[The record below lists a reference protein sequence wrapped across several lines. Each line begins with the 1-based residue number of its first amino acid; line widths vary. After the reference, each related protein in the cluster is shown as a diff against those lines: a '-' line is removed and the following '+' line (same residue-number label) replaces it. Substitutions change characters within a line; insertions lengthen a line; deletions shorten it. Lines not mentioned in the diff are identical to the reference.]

1 MADDTPAAAGAAPAA
16 ATTEFDPQQWLTDIA
31 KRTKVDSDPT
41 GRKRINEA
49 INDFV
54 KLATDGKVVNKD
66 VETNIKLW
74 ISAIDQKLTAQM
86 NEILHNPAFQKLE
99 GTWRG
104 LQYLVKQT
112 NTGQH
117 LKLRVL
123 NVTKDEIAK
132 DLERAVEFDMSE
144 TFKKVYEEE
153 YGILGGFPYG
163 LLVGDYEFNARRTAD
178 VRMLSGLS
186 GVAAAAH
193 APFVAAVSPQSF
205 DMDRFSELAGP
216 RDLASKLPDDH
227 PDLAP
232 WKSFREADDSRYVAL
247 TCPRVLAREVYGE
260 KWAKVPEFNFE
271 EHVTGLDPDK
281 YLWMS
286 SAWAYAARITD
297 AFDKYGWLAR
307 TRGVE
312 GGGKVEGLPLHTFP
326 TDDGD
331 VAMKC
336 PTEIGITDRREQEL
350 EKLGFLSL
358 IHCKG
363 RDYAAFMSATSCQK
377 PLKYGGPKGADATAS
392 HFLTTRINQ
401 LLCVSRFAHFL
412 KVMVRNRVGSFMER
426 DELEKWLN
434 RWINNYTLANPSDAG
449 DEMKARKPLAW
460 AEIKVQ
466 DVEGQP
472 GSYRAVA
479 HMRPH
484 FQLES
489 LDISLRLVAKQL
501 DK

>member
-1 MADDTPAAAGAAPAA
+1 MAEENTTAAAGAAAPT
-16 ATTEFDPQQWLTDIA
+16 TTEFDPQAWLNDYA
-31 KRTKVDSDPT
+31 KKTKVDSDPT
-41 GRKRINEA
+41 GRKRILA
-49 INDFV
+49 ALNDFLGESI
-54 KLATDGKVVNKD
+54 KSQAVNKD

-74 ISAIDQKLTAQM
+74 ISAIDQKLTAQI
-86 NEILHNPAFQKLE
+86 NEILHHPAFQKLE
-99 GTWRG
+99 ATWRG
-104 LQYLVKQT
+104 LHYLVKQT

-123 NVTKDEIAK
+123 NATKEEVAK
-132 DLERAVEFDMSE
+132 DLEKAVEFDMSE

-163 LLVGDYEFNARRTAD
+163 LLVGDYDFNVRRTAD
-178 VRMLSGLS
+178 VRLLSGLA
-186 GVAAAAH
+186 GIAAMAH

-216 RDLASKLPDDH
+216 RDLASKLPEDH
-227 PDLAP
+227 PDLAA
-232 WKSFREADDSRYVAL
+232 WKSFRESEDSRYVAL

-271 EHVTGLDPDK
+271 ENVDGTNHDK

-312 GGGKVEGLPLHTFP
+312 GGGKVEGLPVHTFP

-358 IHCKG
+358 VHCKG
-363 RDYAAFMSATSCQK
+363 RDFAAFMSATSCQK
-377 PLKYGGPKGADATAS
+377 PIKYGGPKGAEATAS

-426 DELEKWLN
+426 AELEKWLN
-434 RWINNYTLANPSDAG
+434 TWINNYTLASPETAG
-449 DEMKARKPLAW
+449 EEMKARKPLAW
-460 AEIKVQ
+460 AEIKVLE
-466 DVEGQP
+466 VEGQP

-484 FQLES
+484 FQLEA
-489 LDISLRLVAKQL
+489 LDISLRLVAKQIG
-501 DK
+501 K